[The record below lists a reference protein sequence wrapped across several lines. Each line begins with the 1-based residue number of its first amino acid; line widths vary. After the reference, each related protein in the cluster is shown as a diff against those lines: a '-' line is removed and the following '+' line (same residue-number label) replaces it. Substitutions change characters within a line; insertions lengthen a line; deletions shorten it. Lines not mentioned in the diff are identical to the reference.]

1 MELYNYYSE
10 KGREHGMNKEVKDDR
25 SQEETRNGM
34 RQEEALNQ
42 KEREQYNKLVLTPIS
57 RLIPKLAVPTIISM
71 MISMIYNVVDAYFV
85 GKLGTSASAAIG
97 IR

>member
-10 KGREHGMNKEVKDDR
+10 KGREHGMNKEVKVGR
-25 SQEETRNGM
+25 SQEETRDGM

-57 RLIPKLAVPTIISM
+57 RLIPKLAVQFFLQESFLREQELILPAQPLAEQSFRG
-71 MISMIYNVVDAYFV
+71 SF
-85 GKLGTSASAAIG
+85 
-97 IR
+97 R